1 MCGERS
7 CLGDCTSKWSEIAN
21 QNGLDSVV
29 TSVLREPQ
37 NLAEQCTD
45 FYIIYCIEPR
55 VSFQTL
61 RTFLVNFFKKLKQ
74 TNSVLAIAFEQYSQ
88 VATLVCRF
96 LYYLLY

>member
-1 MCGERS
+1 M
-7 CLGDCTSKWSEIAN
+7 
-21 QNGLDSVV
+21 
-29 TSVLREPQ
+29 LREPQ

-45 FYIIYCIEPR
+45 FYIIYCIDPR

-88 VATLVCRF
+88 VATLVCQF
-96 LYYLLY
+96 LYYLLYWPPGHFPNT